1 MTNEEIYDH
10 CAAIV
15 ERFFAN
21 KVANDSDVKDLLQVT
36 FVRLF
41 EKLETGEVIESP
53 CMYLIGIGRLVLLE
67 YWRKQTKREK
77 VDDIADHSI
86 AAMGSGVSTLVANER
101 RQKLMLDALRELALD
116 YQIVVELFYWE
127 GYRYKEIAE
136 MLDIPLGTVS
146 IRLSRARKQLG
157 ISIERKLKEQTG
169 QAQVI
174 DVDGLLKRTKEAASS
189 RRSDR
194 PVSSGEHES
203 VEQKIEQ
210 PPD

>member
-174 DVDGLLKRTKEAASS
+174 DVDGGFHLQIL
-189 RRSDR
+189 
-194 PVSSGEHES
+194 
-203 VEQKIEQ
+203 
-210 PPD
+210 